1 MSRLPRLSGIKVIKI
16 LVNDFG
22 FVVVR
27 QKGSHVVLKKFVE
40 GKKVVTVVPLH
51 REIKL
56 GTLFGILDLGKI
68 SKEEFL
74 KRTK

>member
-1 MSRLPRLSGIKVIKI
+1 
-16 LVNDFG
+16 
-22 FVVVR
+22 
-27 QKGSHVVLKKFVE
+27 VLKKFVE